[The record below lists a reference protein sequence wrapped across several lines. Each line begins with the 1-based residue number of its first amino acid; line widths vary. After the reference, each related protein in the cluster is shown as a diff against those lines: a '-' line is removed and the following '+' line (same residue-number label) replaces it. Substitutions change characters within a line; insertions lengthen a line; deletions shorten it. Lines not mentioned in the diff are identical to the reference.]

1 MNLYGY
7 NYYIV
12 IFTEVYDFIYYN
24 VYTAIEF
31 IFIRKLQLFQKII
44 FKNKNVLYIIYEIYF
59 YKKVMSLQILKITDY
74 SQSRKKPEYTQ
85 ME

>member
-7 NYYIV
+7 TYYIV

-31 IFIRKLQLFQKII
+31 IFIRKLQLFYKII

-74 SQSRKKPEYTQ
+74 L
-85 ME
+85 